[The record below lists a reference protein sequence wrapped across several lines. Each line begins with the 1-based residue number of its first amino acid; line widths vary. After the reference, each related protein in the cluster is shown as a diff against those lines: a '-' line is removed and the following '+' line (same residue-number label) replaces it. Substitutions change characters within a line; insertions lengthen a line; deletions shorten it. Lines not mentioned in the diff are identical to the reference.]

1 MAASPDGSTQD
12 DTGSSSRTPYVVVYL
27 PDPPLPSY
35 SKDNLIRMHLAN
47 NRNVIIRGQ
56 ALEGPTSFTH
66 EDIEAYK
73 GSLSQAV
80 EWQGE

>member
-1 MAASPDGSTQD
+1 MAASPDGSTHD
-12 DTGSSSRTPYVVVYL
+12 DTGSSSGTPYIVVDF
-27 PDPPLPSY
+27 PKPPLPSY
-35 SKDNLIRMHLAN
+35 SEDNLIRMHLAN
-47 NRNVIIRGQ
+47 NHSVLIRGQ

-73 GSLSQAV
+73 GSLSQVV

>member
-1 MAASPDGSTQD
+1 MAAARDGSTQN
-12 DTGSSSRTPYVVVYL
+12 DTGSSSTTPYVVVYL
-27 PDPPLPSY
+27 PKPPLPSY

-47 NRNVIIRGQ
+47 NRSVIIRGQ
-56 ALEGPTSFTH
+56 VLEGPTGFTH

-73 GSLSQAV
+73 GSLSQVV

>member
-1 MAASPDGSTQD
+1 MAASPDGSKHVHA
-12 DTGSSSRTPYVVVYL
+12 GFSSRTQYIVVDL
-27 PDPPLPSY
+27 PKPPLPSY
-35 SKDNLIRMHLAN
+35 SNDDLIRKHLAD
-47 NRNVIIRGQ
+47 NRSVIVRGQ

-66 EDIEAYK
+66 EEIEAYK